1 MGWCILC
8 CVAQS
13 DVLSL
18 LYWCRDLSMR
28 DVTCVFSVFAVIGFG
43 PCRCCRWQSVFLAMV
58 RNWLQDRR
66 EPLVVMSTYLFFPY
80 KLKITICR
88 RVYLHSNLGLDSD
101 DVQWDKLFTEWQILL
116 NCSLISLSSSH
127 DLKGSMISG
136 LKFLPL
142 GKCFIDI
149 LCVGRISKENL
160 WQTSQ
165 RKLNIVPLFLWT
177 KNATEWSFGFKINY
191 KSPYISGLSIWHS
204 SRSLE
209 C

>member
-18 LYWCRDLSMR
+18 LYWFRDFSMR
-28 DVTCVFSVFAVIGFG
+28 DVTCVLSVFAVIGFG
-43 PCRCCRWQSVFLAMV
+43 PCRCCRRQSVVLAMV

-66 EPLVVMSTYLFFPY
+66 GPMVVMSTYLFFPY

-116 NCSLISLSSSH
+116 NCSLISLCSSH
-127 DLKGSMISG
+127 DLNWKHDKWVQIPSFGKVFHWHFVCWKNFKRNLVADFWKEMKYCSPFFYGQKIQLSG
-136 LKFLPL
+136 LL
-142 GKCFIDI
+142 
-149 LCVGRISKENL
+149 V
-160 WQTSQ
+160 
-165 RKLNIVPLFLWT
+165 
-177 KNATEWSFGFKINY
+177 
-191 KSPYISGLSIWHS
+191 
-204 SRSLE
+204 SR
-209 C
+209 

>member
-1 MGWCILC
+1 MEWCILC

-66 EPLVVMSTYLFFPY
+66 EPMVVMSTYLFSPY
-80 KLKITICR
+80 NLKITICR
-88 RVYLHSNLGLDSD
+88 RIYLHSNLGLDSD
-101 DVQWDKLFTEWQILL
+101 DVHWDKLFIEWQILL
-116 NCSLISLSSSH
+116 NCCLISLFSSH
-127 DLKGSMISG
+127 DLNWKHGF
-136 LKFLPL
+136 KFLLL

-149 LCVGRISKENL
+149 LYVGRISKETL
-160 WQTSQ
+160 WQT
-165 RKLNIVPLFLWT
+165 IVPLFLWT
-177 KNATEWSFGFKINY
+177 ENIELNGV
-191 KSPYISGLSIWHS
+191 LV
-204 SRSLE
+204 SR
-209 C
+209 